1 MASVNSPSEYSS
13 RGQNSNGPVIQEEE
27 SSFSLVDILE
37 NVFFFRWYFIGTFA
51 IIASFSVFYALL
63 ASPIYVADALI
74 QVEEKKGSQLG
85 ALSQVAKALDV
96 QQSPVLGEIEIIRSR
111 TVIGSAIEALHANIG
126 IEVNNRLPIIGNWLA
141 RILGK
146 DTNGLTRPLWSG
158 SSLSWGGEE
167 LRIQKMVVPPR
178 MYGLP
183 FILRIGAGNT
193 WELFDDD
200 GTKLLTGKGIE
211 QESEVDLVGGGTIS
225 LRLELIKARPGN
237 EFKLVTYSMLSRI
250 SQLLGQMTVA
260 ETKRQSGIIKM
271 TFEDRNPSRAAQM
284 LNAVARAYV
293 EQNVS
298 RRSEEAERS
307 LAFLNRELPRLKA
320 DLELSEQ
327 NLNEY
332 RNQKKSIDI
341 PGEIRELLT
350 QTTNTEKSRLELE
363 IKRKEL
369 ATRFEPDYPM
379 IKAID
384 AQLATVNSQSSSLN
398 KEISRLPQVQQDYI
412 RKARDVE
419 VNNQLYV
426 SLLNNA
432 QQLQIAKAGT
442 VGNVAIVDSAVSPER
457 PSRPNKVLTVAIGAL
472 LGLILGFVVCQVI
485 ALLAGIVRD
494 PKKLEQA
501 VSLATLGIIP
511 LSSEQIEAVDDFQI
525 ATDKGDKE
533 QHIFLLAKEKPS
545 SVVSEAL
552 RSLRTSL
559 IFTLS
564 EKSRSK
570 VILLTSAVPSQGK
583 SFISANLSY
592 LFAVT
597 GKRVIL
603 VEADVRRASIKR
615 YIKFDT
621 AGPGLSSVLI
631 NGASL
636 EDTILKEV
644 YPNMDFLPAGP
655 RVKNPGDMLATDALQ
670 NILNTLAS
678 TYDYVIID
686 SPPLLPV
693 NDARSLA
700 KAADVTLFVAR
711 QEMVSLSEINE
722 AIEVFGKAGSYIDG
736 LIFNGFVPS
745 VIRYGY
751 RYGYGYGGGYWR
763 YGGKYG
769 RYGGKYGRYGGKYG
783 RYGGKYGRYGRKYGG
798 YGTYGSKYGDDDDAS
813 KK

>member
-225 LRLELIKARPGN
+225 LRLEQIKARPGN

-783 RYGGKYGRYGRKYGG
+783 RYGRKYGG

>member
-13 RGQNSNGPVIQEEE
+13 RGQNTNGPVIQEEE

-225 LRLELIKARPGN
+225 LRLEQIKARPGN

-472 LGLILGFVVCQVI
+472 LGLILGLVVCQVI

-559 IFTLS
+559 IFKLS

-783 RYGGKYGRYGRKYGG
+783 RYGRKYGG

>member
-13 RGQNSNGPVIQEEE
+13 RGQNTNGPVIQEEE

-183 FILRIGAGNT
+183 FILRIGADNT

-225 LRLELIKARPGN
+225 LRLEQIKARPGN

>member
-783 RYGGKYGRYGRKYGG
+783 RYGRKYGG